1 MTTLEPSE
9 TQPARSGLAIHK
21 PGQGSA
27 ARWISYLL
35 LTLLLFMGVRSL
47 FGALHREGVT
57 PLVADLPLV
66 GDLTWVK
73 LICLVLFVF
82 GVWGVH
88 MLLNRASSVDLLID
102 TEQELRK
109 VSWPSRLEVKN
120 ATLVVSIVTVAMG
133 AILYWADELLM
144 LLFRFI
150 F

>member
-1 MTTLEPSE
+1 MTTPEIPE
-9 TQPARSGLAIHK
+9 TRPTSSGLAIYK

-27 ARWISYLL
+27 ARWIAYLL
-35 LTLLLFMGVRSL
+35 LTLLLFMGVRAL
-47 FGALHREGVT
+47 FGALHREGSEA
-57 PLVADLPLV
+57 LVAGLPLV

-88 MLLNRASSVDLLID
+88 MLLNRVASVDLLID
-102 TEQELRK
+102 TEAELRK
-109 VSWPSRLEVKN
+109 VSWPSSSDVKK
-120 ATLVVSIVTVAMG
+120 ATLVVSLVTVAMG